1 MRKHLLKLI
10 SLLVVFLCAN
20 TIASAGDSEYCYT
33 LIENSNGNFLMN
45 WNTEEN
51 GDVTIKMLPVA
62 GVGNASD
69 YHFRGNGWNDT
80 RLQRMTLDGVEN
92 TGFQFF
98 TREINAEKTIIT
110 LHPQVEIEEGSV
122 ISINQVLEYAS
133 PINNNAWP
141 TIQFTYTYGSTCA
154 ELVVTELEKPEIIG
168 IDDSNV
174 VTFTSESVAD
184 AADFYNVLVV
194 YRKDT
199 NLLEY
204 QVENIVSG
212 DVIDFN
218 INGDYD
224 VVIYSKTKSLNYSDS
239 EISEIYSWAKTNG
252 DDRDT
257 NVGFSEYCSAYFKP
271 AGEGTDCY
279 FTWTTNDEGQI
290 VIAIEPFDGDTGTKF
305 RDESLRDYGFQIN
318 GVSGTWFSKELI
330 EGSTKLVLTPLV
342 TIYPGDKIHYTSNYV
357 CYETSKKGNLFP
369 NMEFDYTY
377 GADCAGAPE
386 LSASKSSISFNPN
399 VGVQTFTISG
409 SNLNIG
415 ESVVIKAPRGLSATP
430 ASVQVD
436 ENGSIDEVE
445 ITVNWTSGSNGGEI
459 SIEGAGLLS
468 AVKVSCIST
477 GFGDYCNKIV
487 TMDNGNH
494 PFYLSISQ
502 SPDKTKMIL
511 EANPFADGESVTWAG
526 NSVSVE
532 NILVAGNMPEVTPT
546 KTIEGNI
553 LTIEFAE
560 PIANGDVVTFG
571 SPLVWSITGGA
582 DPNGNCFVNQAKT
595 YTAGLSCGLA
605 GVPPTITSVSEASE
619 ITQNSAKVS
628 VVVAQGDY
636 PIESVVFTDGEKVVS
651 VAYNNEGE
659 YVLTGLDGNK
669 AYSFTVTAT
678 DENGNESEPFAGNVE
693 FTTLA
698 QPNTVEATVKSV
710 SFNKAVITIATEG
723 SYAIKSVVFGTQ
735 STMTYTADG
744 DYTLIDLTPETEYN
758 LDVYIIDENDVESE
772 VSSISF
778 TTEAMPDIEFAT
790 VSASLDEV
798 AQTTAS
804 ILIVTTDGD
813 YAATSLRIVEKNGL
827 VAEQTIAVTDNY
839 VLTNLMDNTNYAFD
853 IYVSDAEGF
862 ENSTPAT
869 VNFKTAYYVTTIDSI
884 AIAKLTPDAVE
895 FYIGYTQG
903 SFELEKVLFG
913 TEELVKNDAGNYVLD
928 ISEKGYTNGQE
939 ISEIISLVD
948 GSNED
953 ITESFAFTYE
963 YIIESVAAVMQVAVT
978 DNTATVSIIT
988 SEDGTAQ
995 VATITLVEKDG
1006 KVADVVLNKAAD
1018 DVYVIEGLAAN
1029 TTYVFTAIIKDEN
1042 GYESEASSEFT
1053 FTTEEEKED
1062 EPDGPSAIGD
1072 NSVVMMVYPN
1082 PAVDEITISGVEV
1095 QQVVIA
1101 DMTGKVVLRV
1111 ATENVVNVS
1120 SLEAGIYIIEVVDNA
1135 GNIMTEKLVVR

>member
-1 MRKHLLKLI
+1 
-10 SLLVVFLCAN
+10 
-20 TIASAGDSEYCYT
+20 
-33 LIENSNGNFLMN
+33 
-45 WNTEEN
+45 
-51 GDVTIKMLPVA
+51 
-62 GVGNASD
+62 
-69 YHFRGNGWNDT
+69 
-80 RLQRMTLDGVEN
+80 
-92 TGFQFF
+92 
-98 TREINAEKTIIT
+98 
-110 LHPQVEIEEGSV
+110 
-122 ISINQVLEYAS
+122 
-133 PINNNAWP
+133 
-141 TIQFTYTYGSTCA
+141 
-154 ELVVTELEKPEIIG
+154 
-168 IDDSNV
+168 
-174 VTFTSESVAD
+174 
-184 AADFYNVLVV
+184 
-194 YRKDT
+194 
-199 NLLEY
+199 
-204 QVENIVSG
+204 
-212 DVIDFN
+212 
-218 INGDYD
+218 
-224 VVIYSKTKSLNYSDS
+224 
-239 EISEIYSWAKTNG
+239 
-252 DDRDT
+252 
-257 NVGFSEYCSAYFKP
+257 
-271 AGEGTDCY
+271 
-279 FTWTTNDEGQI
+279 
-290 VIAIEPFDGDTGTKF
+290 
-305 RDESLRDYGFQIN
+305 
-318 GVSGTWFSKELI
+318 
-330 EGSTKLVLTPLV
+330 
-342 TIYPGDKIHYTSNYV
+342 
-357 CYETSKKGNLFP
+357 
-369 NMEFDYTY
+369 
-377 GADCAGAPE
+377 
-386 LSASKSSISFNPN
+386 
-399 VGVQTFTISG
+399 
-409 SNLNIG
+409 
-415 ESVVIKAPRGLSATP
+415 
-430 ASVQVD
+430 
-436 ENGSIDEVE
+436 
-445 ITVNWTSGSNGGEI
+445 
-459 SIEGAGLLS
+459 
-468 AVKVSCIST
+468 
-477 GFGDYCNKIV
+477 
-487 TMDNGNH
+487 
-494 PFYLSISQ
+494 
-502 SPDKTKMIL
+502 
-511 EANPFADGESVTWAG
+511 
-526 NSVSVE
+526 
-532 NILVAGNMPEVTPT
+532 
-546 KTIEGNI
+546 
-553 LTIEFAE
+553 
-560 PIANGDVVTFG
+560 
-571 SPLVWSITGGA
+571 
-582 DPNGNCFVNQAKT
+582 
-595 YTAGLSCGLA
+595 
-605 GVPPTITSVSEASE
+605 
-619 ITQNSAKVS
+619 
-628 VVVAQGDY
+628 
-636 PIESVVFTDGEKVVS
+636 
-651 VAYNNEGE
+651 
-659 YVLTGLDGNK
+659 
-669 AYSFTVTAT
+669 
-678 DENGNESEPFAGNVE
+678 
-693 FTTLA
+693 
-698 QPNTVEATVKSV
+698 
-710 SFNKAVITIATEG
+710 
-723 SYAIKSVVFGTQ
+723 
-735 STMTYTADG
+735 
-744 DYTLIDLTPETEYN
+744 LIDLTPETEYN

-798 AQTTAS
+798 TQTTAS

-1095 QQVVIA
+1095 QHVVIA